1 MPEPLILSAPK
12 AERFHHH
19 VYVVLLDNAVLKE
32 RKVTAANPKRDP
44 KKPCVYVGMTGIP
57 PIERF
62 QNHKDGYKSSRHV
75 QKYGV
80 RLLPKLY
87 EYLNPMPYEAACRM
101 EKDLAE
107 DLREQ
112 GYVVC
117 GGT

>member
-1 MPEPLILSAPK
+1 MAAK
-12 AERFHHH
+12 HHHH
-19 VYVVLLDNAVLKE
+19 VYVVLLDKAVLNE
-32 RKVTAANPKRDP
+32 RKVLKANPKRDST
-44 KKPCVYVGMTGIP
+44 KPCVYVGMTGIS

-62 QNHKDGYKSSRHV
+62 QNHKDGYKASHHV

-80 RLLPKLY
+80 KLLPDLY
-87 EYLNPMPYEAACRM
+87 EYLNPMPYEAAGQM

-112 GYVVC
+112 GYTVC